1 MQERQDAYTDQ
12 EHARLFFECEAGG
25 CVNADREVQR
35 RADPKVQR
43 SGSG

>member
-1 MQERQDAYTDQ
+1 VGFLKFLLSQERDIDV
-12 EHARLFFECEAGG
+12 F
-25 CVNADREVQR
+25 ADREVQR